1 MVIQEPKTSILE
13 EVINAT
19 THGIGVI
26 VGIAGF
32 VILLIL
38 SVKTHNP
45 WAIVGIAIYG
55 TTLILT
61 FLASTLFH
69 GLVFTKAKRVFRVL
83 DHSAIFLLIAGTYTP
98 FALTVLRGPIGWAL
112 LAFVW
117 TGAICG
123 ILLKV
128 FAMRRNS
135 ISLALYLLL
144 GWVGIFTAKQLAD
157 SLPLSTILFLVGGG
171 LLYTAGAALYC
182 FKQWVFNHSMGHICM
197 LAGSNL
203 HLMALFLLIY

>member
-1 MVIQEPKTSILE
+1 MEMQETKTSVLE

-26 VGIAGF
+26 ASIAGF
-32 VILLIL
+32 AVLLVL
-38 SVKTHNP
+38 SAKTHNP
-45 WAIVGIAIYG
+45 WAITGIVIYG
-55 TTLILT
+55 TTLTLT

-69 GLVFTKAKRVFRVL
+69 SLVFTKAKRVFRIL

-98 FALTVLRGPIGWAL
+98 FALTVLRGPVGWTL
-112 LAFVW
+112 LTFVW
-117 TGAICG
+117 AGAICG

-135 ISLALYLLL
+135 ISLVLYLLL
-144 GWVGIFTAKQLAD
+144 GWVGLLVLKQLAD

-182 FKQWVFNHSMGHICM
+182 FKQQVFSHSIGHLFM

-203 HLMALFLLIY
+203 HFIALFLLVH